1 MGTGPNP
8 GALTV
13 QPQSPARGCRGRR
26 GGPGSLAAR
35 PALSRAR
42 REAYRG
48 SAPAESRM
56 MAPLFALTVFAYPLV
71 LALLCLGAGLA
82 VDRCSGRFL
91 PAALL
96 PSVGAAALIALSQLS
111 TWIVALAPATPY
123 LMLALALLG
132 FALAPKRELLTRLA
146 AHRWLLLVPLLAYLL
161 ALAPVL
167 LSGRAGFSSFMALS
181 DSAVHMIGADY
192 LIHHGQSYGQ
202 LDLRNSYGQF
212 IQAYYGTG
220 YPSGADTLLGGSALL
235 LGLPLIWAFQ
245 PFCGLVLALGS
256 GPAWVIARRCRLR
269 GGWAAL
275 AAFTATL
282 PAIVYGYQ
290 LIGSVKEL
298 VAVVMLLA
306 LGALLAEHRRWL
318 ARTPRHAVP
327 CALVL
332 AAGVSAL
339 GVGFGAW
346 AFAAG
351 AVLLVALVQGVRA
364 GQIEARAAWASA
376 AAGGLVLLLA
386 AWPTW
391 RHVSQSLHVAQN
403 IASTANSGNLH
414 EPLKWTQAFGVW
426 LRGSYK
432 QQPAGVAGALTYAL
446 VAVTLAAC
454 LLGALH
460 LLRLRRF
467 ALAAWIGLTV
477 LVWVVLSRTA
487 TTWVD
492 AKALVLTSPVLVL
505 LAWGGVAALLR
516 ARVGPVAGLAA
527 ALLALALAGGAL
539 ASDLAQYHSSNLAP
553 TARYEELAS
562 IDKRFA
568 GRGPTLFTDFDEYSM
583 YALRRLDVGGPDFVY
598 PPRAPAGGLAVAY
611 GHPVELDRHLPSAL
625 AGYPLIVT
633 RRDPSAASLPAAYA
647 LAWQGTYYDAWARR
661 PGVAPALVHVP
672 ADERKSPLSCARVT
686 RVLRMARSHGARA
699 VAALAPEIV
708 RVRLRHVRRPPGWGR
723 SRGALTM
730 RRAGSVSL
738 HFNLPH
744 AGTWRAV
751 AAGAVH
757 ARDPRRRR
765 RPGARHDL
773 GAARRQLARPRHG
786 HAAARAARRR
796 GAQLDRHPRRLQP
809 RARQRRLRRA
819 RRRLP
824 HPGRHTRAD
833 ARAASRRRPA
843 GRVVCAA
850 LRMDRARP
858 SLNARPRTMRSSF
871 SQ

>member
-1 MGTGPNP
+1 
-8 GALTV
+8 
-13 QPQSPARGCRGRR
+13 
-26 GGPGSLAAR
+26 
-35 PALSRAR
+35 
-42 REAYRG
+42 
-48 SAPAESRM
+48 

-132 FALAPKRELLTRLA
+132 FAPALRRELLARLRTRLA
-146 AHRWLLLVPLLAYLL
+146 MLLVPLLAYLL

-192 LIHHGQSYGQ
+192 LIHHGQSYGH
-202 LDLRNSYGQF
+202 LDPQSSYGQF
-212 IQAYYGTG
+212 IGGYYGMG

-256 GPAWVIARRCRLR
+256 GPAWAIARRCGLR
-269 GGWAAL
+269 GGWAAV
-275 AAFTATL
+275 AAFAATV
-282 PAIVYGYQ
+282 PAIVYGYE

-298 VAVVMLLA
+298 VAVVMLLT
-306 LGALLAEHRRWL
+306 LGALLAVHGRWL
-318 ARTPRHAVP
+318 ARSPRRSVP

-346 AFAAG
+346 ALAAG
-351 AVLLVALVQGVRA
+351 AVLLVTLVQGVRH
-364 GQIEARAAWASA
+364 GRVYARAAWASA
-376 AAGGLVLLLA
+376 ALGGFVLLLS

-391 RHVSQSLHVAQN
+391 RHISESLHVAQN
-403 IASTANSGNLH
+403 VASTAKPGNLH
-414 EPLKWTQAFGVW
+414 EPLKWAQAFGVW

-432 QQPAGVAGALTYAL
+432 EEPAAAAALATYAL
-446 VAVTLAAC
+446 IGVTFAAC
-454 LLGALH
+454 LLGALQ

-467 ALAAWIGLTV
+467 ALAGWIALTL
-477 LVWVVLSRTA
+477 LVWIVLSRTA

-505 LAWGGVAALLR
+505 LAWGGVAALLG
-516 ARVGPVAGLAA
+516 ARHDRGGAVGTERGARRSRPTSLAAAGA

-562 IDKRFA
+562 LGKRFA
-568 GRGPTLFTDFDEYSM
+568 GRGPTLFTDFDEYSL
-583 YALRRLDVGGPDFVY
+583 YVLRRLDVGGPDFVY
-598 PPRAPAGGLAVAY
+598 PPRPAAGELAVAY
-611 GHPVELDRHLPSAL
+611 GHPVELDRHPPSAL
-625 AGYPLIVT
+625 AAYPLIVT
-633 RRDPSAASLPAAYA
+633 RRDPSAASPPAAYA
-647 LAWQGTYYDAWARR
+647 LAWQGTYYEVWARR
-661 PGVAPALVHVP
+661 AGARPALVHAP
-672 ADERKSPLSCARVT
+672 AGERKRPLSCARVQ
-686 RVLRMARSHGARA
+686 RLVRIAQANHARA
-699 VAALAPEIV
+699 VAALAPELV

-723 SRGALTM
+723 SHGGLTM

-738 HFNLPH
+738 RFSLPR
-744 AGTWRAV
+744 AGTWALWLQGQFMPDIRVGVDGRPLATLSGQLAGNSLVPDTATPLRVRLSAGRHHLSVARAGFSLAPGNGGAAV
-751 AAGAVH
+751 LDAAFLTPAGAPTRVLRTLS
-757 ARDPRRRR
+757 A
-765 RPGARHDL
+765 GAS
-773 GAARRQLARPRHG
+773 
-786 HAAARAARRR
+786 
-796 GAQLDRHPRRLQP
+796 P
-809 RARQRRLRRA
+809 RALCAEPVEWIELVRR
-819 RRRLP
+819 
-824 HPGRHTRAD
+824 
-833 ARAASRRRPA
+833 
-843 GRVVCAA
+843 
-850 LRMDRARP
+850 
-858 SLNARPRTMRSSF
+858 
-871 SQ
+871 

>member
-1 MGTGPNP
+1 
-8 GALTV
+8 
-13 QPQSPARGCRGRR
+13 
-26 GGPGSLAAR
+26 
-35 PALSRAR
+35 
-42 REAYRG
+42 
-48 SAPAESRM
+48 M

-91 PAALL
+91 SLALV

-132 FALAPKRELLTRLA
+132 FSLAGRRELLARLRTR
-146 AHRWLLLVPLLAYLL
+146 RSLLLVPLLAYLL

-202 LDLRNSYGQF
+202 LDLHSSYGQF
-212 IQAYYGTG
+212 IEAYYGTG
-220 YPSGADTLLGGSALL
+220 YPSGADTLFGGSALL

-256 GPAWVIARRCRLR
+256 GPAWVIARRCGLR

-275 AAFTATL
+275 AAFVATV
-282 PAIVYGYQ
+282 PAIVYGYE

-298 VAVVMLLA
+298 VAVVMLLT
-306 LGALLAEHRRWL
+306 LGALLAVHPGWL
-318 ARTPRHAVP
+318 ARSPLRSAP

-346 AFAAG
+346 ALAAG
-351 AVLLVALVQGVRA
+351 AVLLVALVHGVR
-364 GQIEARAAWASA
+364 GGRIDARAAWASA
-376 AAGGLVLLLA
+376 ALGGLVLLLA

-391 RHVSQSLHVAQN
+391 RHVSQSLHVTQG
-403 IASTANSGNLH
+403 IASTANPGNLH

-432 QQPAGVAGALTYAL
+432 QQPVGAAGVATYAL
-446 VAVTLAAC
+446 IAITLAAC
-454 LLGALH
+454 LLGALQ

-467 ALAAWIGLTV
+467 ALAGWIALTL
-477 LVWVVLSRTA
+477 LVWIVLSRTA

-505 LAWGGVAALLR
+505 LAWGGVAALR
-516 ARVGPVAGLAA
+516 GARPDRGGAAGTERGARRPRGTPLAGVAA

-562 IDKRFA
+562 IGKRFA
-568 GRGPTLFTDFDEYSM
+568 GSRPTLFTDFDEYSM
-583 YALRRLDVGGPDFVY
+583 YVLRRLDVSGPDFVY
-598 PPRAPAGGLAVAY
+598 PPRAHGGGLAVAY
-611 GHPVELDRHLPSAL
+611 GRPVELDRAAPDAL
-625 AGYPLIVT
+625 SRFALIVT
-633 RRDPSAASLPAAYA
+633 RRDPSAASPPAAYA
-647 LAWQGTYYDAWARR
+647 LAWQGAYYEVWARR
-661 PGVAPALVHVP
+661 ARARPALVHAQVG
-672 ADERKSPLSCARVT
+672 ARKRPLPCSRVQRLARIAQTRHARV
-686 RVLRMARSHGARA
+686 
-699 VAALAPEIV
+699 VAALAPELV

-723 SRGALTM
+723 SHGGLTM

-738 HFNLPH
+738 RFKLPR
-744 AGTWRAV
+744 AGTWELWLQGQFMPDIRIRIDGRPLATLSGQLAGNSLV
-751 AAGAVH
+751 PDTATPLRVRLSAGAHRLNV
-757 ARDPRRRR
+757 ARAGFSLA
-765 RPGARHDL
+765 PGNG
-773 GAARRQLARPRHG
+773 GAAVL
-786 HAAARAARRR
+786 AAAFLTPAGVPARVLRTLPA
-796 GAQLDRHPRRLQP
+796 GASPSVLCAQP
-809 RARQRRLRRA
+809 ADGIELLRR
-819 RRRLP
+819 
-824 HPGRHTRAD
+824 
-833 ARAASRRRPA
+833 
-843 GRVVCAA
+843 
-850 LRMDRARP
+850 
-858 SLNARPRTMRSSF
+858 
-871 SQ
+871 